1 MTLTDFTLHISLT
14 FTKFLYYKFIPL
26 SYPEIIVNPLLLFAP
41 LFMSFVM
48 TLDNNDYLSR
58 CSKLI
63 AYMNLIKKVMH
74 FKCLYALFWPV
85 CPALIGRVARY
96 TPSSELN
103 IQTKIEHR
111 II

>member
-1 MTLTDFTLHISLT
+1 MPT
-14 FTKFLYYKFIPL
+14 FNQQI
-26 SYPEIIVNPLLLFAP
+26 
-41 LFMSFVM
+41 
-48 TLDNNDYLSR
+48 LSR
-58 CSKLI
+58 CVKINRIYES
-63 AYMNLIKKVMH
+63 YKKGYA

-103 IQTKIEHR
+103 IQTKIGHR

>member
-1 MTLTDFTLHISLT
+1 MKTSNH
-14 FTKFLYYKFIPL
+14 
-26 SYPEIIVNPLLLFAP
+26 VNPLLLFTP

-74 FKCLYALFWPV
+74 FKCFYALFWPV
-85 CPALIGRVARY
+85 CPALIGRVARN